1 MEQNFIVTK
10 IDRVI
15 LVGKEEYPD
24 QKIAF
29 HGRLNSQELIFHFS
43 GQATV
48 FFDDLVLETTPN
60 TIRYLPQGEIKKYE
74 VIRHLRGECIVVY
87 FQSDVPLSPCAFV
100 INIQQNEKI
109 GGLFRRIFATWVSK
123 DEGYYFQAVSLLYR
137 ILSEIQKSNYQPKL
151 HSQKIEPALNMIHND
166 FLKTDFSLNT
176 LATACKMSESY
187 FQRLFKEKYG
197 ISPKRYIIQLKINHA
212 CDLLR
217 LEYYTVSQIAEM
229 CNFTDVYF
237 FSRQFKE
244 YVGIT
249 PTQFIQ
255 KYKSGK

>member
-1 MEQNFIVTK
+1 MEQNFTIIK